1 MAKGFDG
8 LFQMAIDES
17 KKQFGT
23 DFNTDQTSTWYKM
36 AAPFILALAYLED
49 KFISLKKGRNIYTAQ
64 GDELDDNLTNDLIF
78 RIQGAKAKG
87 KAVITGKNGVE
98 ILNNSIEVKG
108 TNNLIYTNISEGTIS
123 SSGKIE
129 LEFECTELGE
139 KGNLPQNNFKSTI
152 KAPYG
157 ITDVQNTDISGM
169 SGGLNKE
176 TDYEYLQRYLATIR
190 DKDWSLP
197 AIIAA
202 VRKLNGVKSCNGLR
216 NNTNTDGVIP
226 KKSIRIVV
234 DGGDEDEIARTIYLR
249 THTPYTVGNIEKQIE
264 MVPGQYETVRF
275 DRPKTTSIDYRY
287 TISSPDQEKILELL
301 KEYLNESYVG
311 DFISA
316 EEFRKKKINDAIS
329 INIKVMVLEF
339 KKSSDF
345 TFKPYIQ
352 LNFDEKGSAGE
363 GSLFD

>member
-8 LFQMAIDES
+8 LFQMAIDEA

-36 AAPFILALAYLED
+36 AAPFILSLTYLED

-64 GDELDDNLTNDLIF
+64 GEELDDILTNDLIF

-87 KAVITGKNGVE
+87 KATITGKEGVE
-98 ILNNSIEVKG
+98 VLEGSIEVKG
-108 TNNLIYTNISEGTIS
+108 TNNLIYTNTTQGIIS
-123 SSGKIE
+123 SSGKIDI
-129 LEFECTELGE
+129 EFECIELGE
-139 KGNLPQNNFKSTI
+139 KGNIPQNNFKSTV

-157 ITDVQNTDISGM
+157 ITDVQNSDISGM

-190 DKDWSLP
+190 DRDWSLP
-197 AIIAA
+197 AILAA

-234 DGGDEDEIARTIYLR
+234 DGGDEDEITRTIYLR
-249 THTPYTVGNIEKQIE
+249 THTPNTIGSIEKQIE

-287 TISSPDQEKILELL
+287 TINSPDQETILKLL
-301 KEYLNESYVG
+301 KEYLDESYVG

-316 EEFRKKKINDAIS
+316 EEFRKKKINDAMS
-329 INIKVMVLEF
+329 VNIKVMVLEF
-339 KKSSDF
+339 KKSSEF
-345 TFKPYIQ
+345 TFKPYVQ

-363 GSLFD
+363 GTLFD